1 MHAPTSSLPADTP
14 EILYSVERRRYP
26 RVPVP
31 NVVVGLELPEDADAT
46 GGVVPEDPAG
56 FTWVGSAIDISMDG
70 LSLAL
75 PDDIPL
81 GSEVLLTFKLG
92 SDTAFVRVPSIVV
105 RRKPGFGLGA
115 VLFLDWTPT
124 DREALQAYIDQR

>member
-1 MHAPTSSLPADTP
+1 MPEPMTSLTADSP
-14 EILYSVERRRYP
+14 EILYSVERRRFP

-81 GSEVLLTFKLG
+81 GSEVLLTFKLDA
-92 SDTAFVRVPSIVV
+92 DTTLVRVPSIVV

-115 VLFLDWTPT
+115 VLFLGWSTT
-124 DREALQAYIDQR
+124 DLQALQAYIDRR

>member
-1 MHAPTSSLPADTP
+1 MPEPMMSLPGENP
-14 EILYSVERRRYP
+14 EILYSVERRRFP

-31 NVVVGLELPEDADAT
+31 DVVVGLELPADADTT
-46 GGVVPEDPAG
+46 GGFLPTDPSG

-75 PDDIPL
+75 PDNVPL
-81 GSEVLLTFKLG
+81 GSEVLLTFKP
-92 SDTAFVRVPSIVV
+92 DPETAFVRVPAIVV

-115 VLFLDWTPT
+115 VLFLGWTPT
-124 DREALQAYIDQR
+124 DLQALQTFIDRR